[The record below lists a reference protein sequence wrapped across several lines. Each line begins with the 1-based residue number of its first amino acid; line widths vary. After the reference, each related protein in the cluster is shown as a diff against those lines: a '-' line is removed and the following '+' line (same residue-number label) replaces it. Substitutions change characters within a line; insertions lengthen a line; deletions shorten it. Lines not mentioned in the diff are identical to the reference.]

1 MTRALV
7 ILLVCAT
14 PAFAQKMDD
23 ARQHFKAGKTLQDAG
38 KFAEAAD
45 EYQAAYDLDPR
56 PAMLFN
62 IAQAHR
68 LAGHKQLAVDFY
80 KRYLQAQPDG
90 AGAREARQWTAELTR
105 QLEAERPV
113 TPPPTRPDPPP
124 ITPPATPTLAP
135 PSQQPE
141 HPPQAP
147 SSGRR
152 LRLAGIAAGVA
163 GLAAVGAGVA
173 FAFKARSAQDTIDG
187 HTMGPWTGAEMDAFY
202 AGQRD
207 NRYMIASYAAGGALI
222 ATGAVLFVLGSRKH
236 VMPLAP
242 PRGGGLAVGGR
253 F

>member
-7 ILLVCAT
+7 ILLACAT
-14 PAFAQKMDD
+14 PVLAQPMDQ
-23 ARQHFKAGKTLQDAG
+23 ARQHFKAGKALQDAG

-90 AGAREARQWTAELTR
+90 AGAREARQWQAELSR

-124 ITPPATPTLAP
+124 VTPPATPQLAP

-141 HPPQAP
+141 HPPAG
-147 SSGRR
+147 SSSSRP

-163 GLAAVGAGVA
+163 GMAAIGAGVA
-173 FAFKARSAQDTIDG
+173 FGFKARSAQDTIDG
-187 HTMGPWTGAEMDAFY
+187 HDTGPWTSAEMDAFY
-202 AGQRD
+202 AGQRA
-207 NRYMIASYAAGGALI
+207 NRNMVIAYAAGGLLVV
-222 ATGAVLFVLGSRKH
+222 TGTVLFTLGTRRQ
-236 VMPLAP
+236 VVPLAA